1 MLKKLK
7 RFAPFAFLALPVLAL
22 AQNPRTTG
30 SVTNLQGAGDLFLG
44 IIGSYVVPIIF
55 ALAFVVFLWG
65 VFQYVKSA
73 GDEAARETGKNHMIW
88 GIVGLFVMGAVW
100 GLVRVVSQTVGIPTG
115 QQGQKIIPPL
125 PGQN

>member
-22 AQNPRTTG
+22 AQNPSPRG
-30 SVTNLQGAGDLFLG
+30 NVTNLQSAGDLFLG

-55 ALAFVVFLWG
+55 ALAFVWFLVG

-73 GDEAARETGKNHMIW
+73 GNEDARKTGKDHMMW

-100 GLVRVVSQTVGIPTG
+100 GLVNVLSETVGIDTG
-115 QQGQKIIPPL
+115 GSGRDIIPPL